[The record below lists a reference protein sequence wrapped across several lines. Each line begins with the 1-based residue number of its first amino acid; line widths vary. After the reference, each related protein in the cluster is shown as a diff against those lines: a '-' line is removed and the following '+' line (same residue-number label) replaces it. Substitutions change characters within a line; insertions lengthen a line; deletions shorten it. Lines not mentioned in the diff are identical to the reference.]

1 MTKHKND
8 HGYTLVEMIIVIAII
23 AVVAGMSL
31 ISITLIHSA
40 RAKEASVTVDSEIA
54 TLITKSKNMQSDVPG
69 MQYAARI
76 YADDRG
82 VYYYQKGYYDPTTM
96 KYNFTNTDTEG
107 DGKGKSL
114 SSYVI
119 IKYTGEETI
128 VQNGFVEDSY
138 GIGAKVED
146 HEVKDLNFHQGLFIR
161 FNKDGTCAQGVGDIR
176 FYKRNGNM
184 VAHEYIRSNG
194 SHQSK

>member
-69 MQYAARI
+69 M
-76 YADDRG
+76 
-82 VYYYQKGYYDPTTM
+82 K
-96 KYNFTNTDTEG
+96 
-107 DGKGKSL
+107 
-114 SSYVI
+114 
-119 IKYTGEETI
+119 
-128 VQNGFVEDSY
+128 
-138 GIGAKVED
+138 
-146 HEVKDLNFHQGLFIR
+146 
-161 FNKDGTCAQGVGDIR
+161 
-176 FYKRNGNM
+176 
-184 VAHEYIRSNG
+184 
-194 SHQSK
+194 